1 MIQLKRFTRL
11 MIKVGETK
19 HVVFNL
25 TYDDFSI
32 IDRKMNKIIEPGII
46 KIMVGKSSD
55 NIVLQD
61 KIEIQ
66 NI

>member
-1 MIQLKRFTRL
+1 

-32 IDRKMNKIIEPGII
+32 IDRQMNKIIEPGII

-66 NI
+66 NIS